1 MIPRS
6 FLGRLAEPLVLA
18 VLAVAGVAA
27 GAVALADR
35 LPLGPWAV
43 FLLAA
48 GAGLAVG
55 LAVLRRFLRPQT
67 DGLAALGDALES
79 LAGRDFSVRL
89 AARRDD
95 EVGRLTGAYNRM
107 ADVLQSERSTLA
119 ERELLLEAALESSP
133 LAIVL
138 GDSHERIIFSNP
150 EARRMFLGGAKLE
163 GLSLEQLLAGAPP
176 ALRELLAGSGDG
188 LFVVEEGGRPET
200 FHLSR
205 RHFQINRRR
214 HTLYL
219 LRRLTRELDR
229 EEARIWKKVIRII
242 SHELNN
248 SLAPISSLAH
258 SAGLVLERRQGDRA
272 QLAAILSTIEDR
284 VSHLKTFL
292 EGYARF
298 ARLPEPK
305 KQSAAWEPVL
315 ANVGELYPFERL
327 GTPPERGWFDAAQ
340 IEQVLI
346 NLVKN
351 AWEASEPVGG
361 EVAVSVT
368 TDSLGDTVIQV
379 LDRGRGLEPD
389 ALRQALLPFYSTKPD
404 GVGVGLPLC
413 REILAGH
420 GGTLSL
426 AARPGGGT
434 VVTCRLPAEGR

>member
-1 MIPRS
+1 MP
-6 FLGRLAEPLVLA
+6 LALA
-18 VLAVAGVAA
+18 VVAVAGVAA
-27 GAVALADR
+27 GAMALVATV
-35 LPLGPWAV
+35 PLSPWAV
-43 FLLAA
+43 FLFTA
-48 GAGLAVG
+48 GVG
-55 LAVLRRFLRPQT
+55 LVVGLGVLTRLLRPQT
-67 DGLAALGDALES
+67 DALAALRDALES
-79 LAGRDFSVRL
+79 LAARDFSVRL
-89 AARRDD
+89 VSRRQD
-95 EVGRLTGAYNRM
+95 EVGRLTAAYNRM
-107 ADVLQSERSTLA
+107 ADVLQAERSTLA

-138 GDSHERIIFSNP
+138 TDAHERVIFSNP
-150 EARRMFLGGAKLE
+150 EARRLFLGGGKLE
-163 GLSLEQLLAGAPP
+163 GLSFSELLAGTPRE
-176 ALRELLAGSGDG
+176 LRELLAGSGDG
-188 LFVVEEGGRPET
+188 LFTVDEDGRSET

-205 RHFQINRRR
+205 RGFQINRRR

-258 SAGLVLERRQGDRA
+258 SAGLVLERRSGDPV
-272 QLAAILSTIEDR
+272 QLRAILSTIAGR
-284 VSHLKTFL
+284 VAHLKTFL

-298 ARLPEPK
+298 ARLPEPR
-305 KQSAAWEPVL
+305 KQVAPWEPVL
-315 ANVGELYPFERL
+315 ANVGELYPFERV
-327 GTPPERGWFDAAQ
+327 GTAPETGWFDPAQ

-351 AWEASEPVGG
+351 AWEASLPDGG
-361 EVAVSVT
+361 DVAVCVAV
-368 TDSLGDTVIQV
+368 DSLGGTVLQV
-379 LDRGRGLEPD
+379 LDRGRGLDED

-434 VVTCRLPAEGR
+434 VVTCRLPGETVG

>member
-1 MIPRS
+1 M
-6 FLGRLAEPLVLA
+6 
-18 VLAVAGVAA
+18 AGVAA
-27 GAVALADR
+27 GGVALADR
-35 LPLGPWAV
+35 LPLSPWAV

-48 GAGLAVG
+48 GVGLAVG
-55 LAVLRRFLRPQT
+55 LIALDRFLRPQT
-67 DGLAALGDALES
+67 EALAALLDALES
-79 LAGRDFSVRL
+79 LGARDFSVRL
-89 AARRDD
+89 AARRHD
-95 EVGRLTGAYNRM
+95 EVGRLAVAYNRM
-107 ADVLQSERSTLA
+107 ADVLQGERSTLA

-138 GDSHERIIFSNP
+138 TDAHERVIFSNP
-150 EARRMFLGGAKLE
+150 EARRLLLGGGKLE
-163 GLSLEQLLAGAPP
+163 GLAFPELLAGAPRE
-176 ALRELLAGSGDG
+176 LRDLLAGSGDG
-188 LFVVEEGGRPET
+188 LFAVEEGGRPET

-205 RHFQINRRR
+205 RGFQINRRR

-258 SAGLVLERRQGDRA
+258 SAGLVLERRSGDPV
-272 QLAAILSTIEDR
+272 QLAAILSTIEGR
-284 VSHLKTFL
+284 VAHLKTFL

-298 ARLPEPK
+298 ARLPEPR
-305 KQSAAWEPVL
+305 KQITPWEPLL
-315 ANVGELYPFERL
+315 ANVAELYPFERL
-327 GTPPERGWFDAAQ
+327 GTPPESGWFDPAQ

-351 AWEASEPVGG
+351 AWEATEPG
-361 EVAVSVT
+361 EGVVAVSVGL
-368 TDSLGDTVIQV
+368 DSLGSTILQV
-379 LDRGRGLEPD
+379 LDRGRGLDGD

-420 GGTLSL
+420 GGTLAL

-434 VVTCRLPAEGR
+434 VVTCRLPGEGAA